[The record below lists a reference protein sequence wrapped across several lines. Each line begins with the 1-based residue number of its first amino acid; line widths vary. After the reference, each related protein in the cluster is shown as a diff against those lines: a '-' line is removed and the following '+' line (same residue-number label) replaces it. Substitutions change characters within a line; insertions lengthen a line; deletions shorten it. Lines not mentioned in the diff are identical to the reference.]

1 MIANR
6 CDYRIGDSIGHY
18 RVQKQLGEGAF
29 GIVYKVSDTSSGN
42 PLALKL
48 LKLWSMEPELRDQLS
63 QRFDMEYETSRID
76 SPYLVHSVGKGITEG
91 NPYIV
96 MEFCN
101 GGDLTSAP
109 RNTDWTLVA
118 RQVLLGLRALHR
130 HGKVHRDLK
139 PENVLRRADGTA
151 VLTDFGI
158 SGDRNRRQTKMDML
172 GRPMQVFGTYAY
184 MPPEQVQPK
193 RGEATVLPTTD
204 IFSFGVMMYRLLTGK
219 LPFGTLDNEAELAL
233 YIKRA
238 SEGDWNR
245 SLLSLSAYGTT
256 FQPIIE
262 GCLRPNYKQRLQS
275 VDEVLALLP
284 ATGNS
289 LDPDSNA
296 EFGAF
301 PEPLPNQ
308 LAISGYRLRIM
319 QGEEYGKTYDL
330 PARQSSTLT
339 MGRESSTVRNTLPI
353 VEEQSSYIS
362 RRHCTLRYDAASN
375 LWQIYD
381 GQQDATASNGWRYS
395 LNGTFVNSTEVG
407 PFGYWLR
414 VGDIISI
421 GDTKLRVETY

>member
-1 MIANR
+1 MAEI
-6 CDYRIGDSIGHY
+6 
-18 RVQKQLGEGAF
+18 
-29 GIVYKVSDTSSGN
+29 SS
-42 PLALKL
+42 
-48 LKLWSMEPELRDQLS
+48 
-63 QRFDMEYETSRID
+63 
-76 SPYLVHSVGKGITEG
+76 
-91 NPYIV
+91 
-96 MEFCN
+96 
-101 GGDLTSAP
+101 
-109 RNTDWTLVA
+109 
-118 RQVLLGLRALHR
+118 LLGLITDDNTRQALIAQMENMFDNAPDEER
-130 HGKVHRDLK
+130 LIQEIGNPTKVAVALIRYADSGKVT
-139 PENVLRRADGTA
+139 PAAAPVVA
-151 VLTDFGI
+151 
-158 SGDRNRRQTKMDML
+158 
-172 GRPMQVFGTYAY
+172 
-184 MPPEQVQPK
+184 PEQVQPK

-256 FQPIIE
+256 FLPIIE

-289 LDPDSNA
+289 LDSDSDA
-296 EFGAF
+296 AFGAF

-381 GQQDATASNGWRYS
+381 GQQDTTASNGWRYS

-421 GDTKLRVETY
+421 GDTKLRVEAY

>member
-1 MIANR
+1 
-6 CDYRIGDSIGHY
+6 
-18 RVQKQLGEGAF
+18 
-29 GIVYKVSDTSSGN
+29 
-42 PLALKL
+42 
-48 LKLWSMEPELRDQLS
+48 
-63 QRFDMEYETSRID
+63 
-76 SPYLVHSVGKGITEG
+76 
-91 NPYIV
+91 
-96 MEFCN
+96 
-101 GGDLTSAP
+101 
-109 RNTDWTLVA
+109 
-118 RQVLLGLRALHR
+118 
-130 HGKVHRDLK
+130 
-139 PENVLRRADGTA
+139 
-151 VLTDFGI
+151 
-158 SGDRNRRQTKMDML
+158 
-172 GRPMQVFGTYAY
+172 
-184 MPPEQVQPK
+184 
-193 RGEATVLPTTD
+193 
-204 IFSFGVMMYRLLTGK
+204 MMFRLLTGK

-238 SEGDWNR
+238 NEGDWNR
-245 SLLSLSAYGTT
+245 SLLSLSAQGTT

-289 LDPDSNA
+289 IVSDSDA
-296 EFGAF
+296 DFGEFSET
-301 PEPLPNQ
+301 PPNP

-330 PARQSSTLT
+330 PARQSCTLT
-339 MGRESSTVRNTLPI
+339 MGRENSTVRNTLPI

-421 GDTKLRVETY
+421 GDTKLRVEAY